1 MLTNHQL
8 VLSYQKLNYKII
20 QPGGF
25 FGRLLGPLLITG
37 FPLRKNVIKPL
48 AKSILF
54 LLGLTAATSAAD
66 VGIHAKMLGS
76 GATTLV
82 ISNDEMEEIIKIVK
96 SLEDSCLLLK
106 GVSETIQNQAKE
118 QKERFISLLVG
129 D

>member
-66 VGIHAKMLGS
+66 VGIHAKILGS

>member
-8 VLSYQKLNYKII
+8 ILSYQKLNYKII

>member
-66 VGIHAKMLGS
+66 VGIHAKILGS

-118 QKERFISLLVG
+118 QKERFISMLVG